1 MASSTPRISG
11 LNILEKSA
19 NMNTTKSN
27 SISQQ
32 SIISKIADKYGYI
45 TQYLPSLNI
54 SNEGSRIFIAILI
67 PILIFLLILL
77 YNNLYSTVNKS
88 VLDTINYE
96 KQLSEQIKLPS
107 CYEIP
112 ENKKYRLADYYISAS
127 YMTPCIRNLHYD
139 YVSIDMIKRVL
150 QSGARYIQI
159 PICQENV
166 SYESEPVIATAEFG
180 SRVITSLNT
189 LSPIETFSNIVQSAF
204 IIKKKHVNYPL
215 IIELILHTDNKYTLD
230 ILGDII
236 IKECGKY
243 LINDPKKYEN
253 IPLSLEELCKL
264 NGKILIISTPGYKNT
279 KLENIIIPTTLSSNT
294 TSNLSTFQKMHYS
307 DINKFNLTKEDYYKS
322 KYNKLISEKNALID
336 NKNSDKKYAEFIAN
350 ELQKIDNIN
359 NSTSTNSTSTNSTN
373 LSNIGN
379 TIKNDENIADKLSN
393 FNKVGITVLE
403 PNYTTDTTPT
413 NYDFTYALSSGCQIL
428 LMNFQV
434 NDNYISEY
442 LKIFNEG
449 GFKLKPDGIRI
460 PHIDNTIDYSMPVGI
475 TDEKRIPVLNNF
487 YSKYKNTVFTLETN
501 VKPGLYLSYD
511 KNLQLLKYTTSTGTA
526 GTKQN
531 GLNQCYTLRNSTLQ
545 GEDTSIIISPII
557 DDTRAITYDRNNG
570 FNLANISDTVKG
582 IKQQAFYPVN
592 PKSVGDPNNISLLLV
607 DQGTPVYIGY
617 KEGGGIVALDNNFD
631 ANKNDAMTLKIN
643 PVKYD
648 IYLQIVSLF
657 DGGYGI
663 KSYDNSVVGLVKNGL
678 TDATKYLISFVNN
691 NGNNSLYDN
700 EIYLINTT
708 KKSGLKTYLQSTEN
722 NIQDKVSK
730 PDKTCKFKFVKNK
743 GFVSIID
750 YKDRYLVAN
759 KGNLLQFQ
767 DEENIINS
775 GNENRYLFKI
785 AKNYVII

>member
-1 MASSTPRISG
+1 MASLTPRISG

-19 NMNTTKSN
+19 NMNTIKSN
-27 SISQQ
+27 STSQQ

-67 PILIFLLILL
+67 PILIFLLIIL

-88 VLDTINYE
+88 VLDTIYYE
-96 KQLSEQIKLPS
+96 TQLLDQKKLPS

-112 ENKKYRLADYYISAS
+112 ANKKYRLADYYISAS

-204 IIKKKHVNYPL
+204 IIKKKRVNYPL

-236 IKECGKY
+236 KHECKEF
-243 LINDPKKYEN
+243 LINNPKIYEN
-253 IPLSLEELCKL
+253 IPLPLEELCKL
-264 NGKILIISTPGYKNT
+264 NGKILIISTSGYKNT
-279 KLENIIIPTTLSSNT
+279 KLEDIVIPTMVSSKLSSK
-294 TSNLSTFQKMHYS
+294 SSTFQKIHYS
-307 DINKFNLTKEDYYKS
+307 DINNFNLSKEDFYKS
-322 KYNKLISEKNALID
+322 KYNKLISEKSAMID

-350 ELQKIDNIN
+350 ELKKIDMNI
-359 NSTSTNSTSTNSTN
+359 STDTIPTN
-373 LSNIGN
+373 LANIGN
-379 TIKNDENIADKLSN
+379 TIKNDPTIADKLGN

-413 NYDFTYALSSGCQIL
+413 NYDFTSGLSSGCQIL

-460 PHIDNTIDYSMPVGI
+460 PNIDNTYEYTMPVGI
-475 TDEKRIPVLNNF
+475 TDEKSIPVLNDF

-511 KNLQLLKYTTSTGTA
+511 NNLQLLKYTTFTGAA
-526 GTKQN
+526 GTKRN
-531 GLNQCYTLRNSTLQ
+531 GLNQCYTISKSPLDGT
-545 GEDTSIIISPII
+545 DISIIISPII
-557 DDTRAITYDRNNG
+557 DDTCAITYDRNNG
-570 FNLANISDTVKG
+570 FNLANISDDIKG
-582 IKQQAFYPVN
+582 VKQQAFYPVN
-592 PKSVGDPNNISLLLV
+592 PKSIGDPNNISLLLV

-617 KEGGGIVALDNNFD
+617 KDGGGVVALDNNFD
-631 ANKNDAMTLKIN
+631 ADKNDAMTLKIN

-648 IYLQIVSLF
+648 MYLQIVSLF

-663 KSYDNSVVGLVKNGL
+663 KSYENSGIGLVKGGL
-678 TDATKYLISFVNN
+678 TDATKYLVSFVNSNSN
-691 NGNNSLYDN
+691 NNLYDN

-708 KKSGLKTYLQSTEN
+708 KKNASHTYLQSTQN
-722 NIQDKVSK
+722 NIQDKVTK
-730 PDKTCKFKFVKNK
+730 PDKTCKFKFIKNK

-750 YKDRYLVAN
+750 YNDRYLVAG
-759 KGNLLQFQ
+759 KDNLLQFQ
-767 DEENIINS
+767 DEDIIISS

-785 AKNYVII
+785 AKSYVII